1 MAWYDKIFKSK
12 KFVLKN
18 GKTVEE
24 KASRAPFYTI
34 LVIIVVIISGELTGF
49 ELNVLLNR
57 GYQFFN
63 IVAKMFPPNW
73 SYVSK
78 AFPALMDTIK
88 MSFIGSFIGAVVAVP
103 FAVIASRNIVHSK
116 ILLAIARV
124 VISLLRTIPTIVAAL
139 IATYIF
145 GLGTMAGTVA
155 ITLFTFTYIAKQLYE
170 IIESVDMGAFE
181 AMESIGTTR
190 IRAFFAAILPQIL
203 PSYLSISLY
212 AFEGNVRYAS
222 ILGYVG
228 AGGLGQIIND
238 NLGWRNYPNVG
249 MILIELFVVVFL
261 IESLSHYL
269 RSRLT

>member
-1 MAWYDKIFKSK
+1 MFWYDKIFKPK
-12 KFVLKN
+12 QFILAN

-24 KASRAPFYTI
+24 KASRAPFYGLI
-34 LVIIVVIISGELTGF
+34 VIIVIIVSGKLTGF
-49 ELNVLLNR
+49 ELSILLNR

-63 IVAKMFPPNW
+63 IIAKMFPPNW

-103 FAVIASRNIVHSK
+103 FAIIASRNIIRSNIV
-116 ILLAIARV
+116 LWLARL

-139 IATYIF
+139 IATYVF

-181 AMESIGTTR
+181 AMESIGSTR
-190 IRAFFAAILPQIL
+190 IRAFFSAILPQIL

-238 NLGWRNYPNVG
+238 NLGWRNYDNVG
-249 MILIELFVVVFL
+249 MILIELFVVVFI
-261 IESLSHYL
+261 IETLSHYL